1 MKLFGLDKYNVIQ
14 LHVVLVL
21 FGYWFVSA
29 VANLL
34 IGETSQSISIGYR
47 LFQFIISLYVV
58 FLCRKDIFRRQV
70 HLLPIVCLLGLVF
83 FSIRIIFDII
93 GGPFSDIVPESWFL
107 KDFLYNVI
115 GVFFSAFALLVSLR
129 YIDIDKIVSIAFIIG
144 LITII
149 CILGNIN
156 NLQDSIE
163 STRLDSGRGLGSL
176 NIVQIG
182 AIEVLLSIHL
192 LLNKKRTIR
201 NVFICIIGLI
211 LAIITTLASGSRGGL
226 VALIFALG
234 LYLFFRYRKN
244 VLMVILIVI
253 IVWVIALNI
262 IPILNWLSYYFPV
275 VSNRLMDTIIENDQS
290 GRDWIR
296 KLAIEKIIENPILGY
311 SYRLFPTETGYYPHN
326 GILEVLLISGVP
338 IGFLFLYFLYIKNML
353 LVLKICKMNKFFFS
367 VTLTLFVLI
376 ASMSGTII
384 YNSVFWV
391 AVVLLCSYYYKKIV

>member
-156 NLQDSIE
+156 KS
-163 STRLDSGRGLGSL
+163 SS
-176 NIVQIG
+176 
-182 AIEVLLSIHL
+182 
-192 LLNKKRTIR
+192 
-201 NVFICIIGLI
+201 
-211 LAIITTLASGSRGGL
+211 
-226 VALIFALG
+226 
-234 LYLFFRYRKN
+234 
-244 VLMVILIVI
+244 
-253 IVWVIALNI
+253 
-262 IPILNWLSYYFPV
+262 
-275 VSNRLMDTIIENDQS
+275 
-290 GRDWIR
+290 
-296 KLAIEKIIENPILGY
+296 
-311 SYRLFPTETGYYPHN
+311 
-326 GILEVLLISGVP
+326 
-338 IGFLFLYFLYIKNML
+338 
-353 LVLKICKMNKFFFS
+353 
-367 VTLTLFVLI
+367 
-376 ASMSGTII
+376 
-384 YNSVFWV
+384 
-391 AVVLLCSYYYKKIV
+391 